1 MSYELPP
8 GDRFGLAHTLYLMLT
23 QPPVD
28 TLALALTTRERF
40 GRISFTRFGPVE
52 FYQIT
57 DPDLVND
64 VLVKQASQF
73 HKAKL
78 FRQALAPFLGNGL
91 LLSEGDFWKRQRKLS
106 QPAFHYR
113 RIETYAETMVAY
125 TRQMLDRWRSGQD
138 IYIDREMMKLTLQIV
153 ARTLFDADV
162 SGDADHVGAL
172 MNEILD
178 ASNARITAV
187 FTPPE
192 WVPTRQR
199 MRVRRAI
206 VELDAILERII
217 AERRQSGEDRGDLL
231 SMLLAAQDDDGT
243 GMTDRQLRD
252 ELMTIFLAGHETT
265 AMALAWTWYLLS
277 QNPDAAAKLRAEVDS
292 VLEGRPAAVADLAR
306 LPYTEQVVK
315 EAMRLYPP
323 APGVSREP
331 VEDVQIGGY
340 TIPKGA
346 LILLSIYAMHHDP
359 DLFPEPEA
367 FRPER
372 FAPEN
377 EAHLIRH
384 SYIPFGG
391 GPRICIG
398 STFALM
404 EARLILATMIQQVD
418 LALLP
423 GQQIVP
429 QQMVTVRP
437 KHGIRMRIALRQ
449 PIPSAAPA
457 AEFSSALQS
466 PEIE

>member
-1 MSYELPP
+1 MQYALPP
-8 GDRFGLAHTLYLMLT
+8 GDRVGLLRTLYLMLT
-23 QPPVD
+23 QPPID

-40 GRISFTRFGPVE
+40 GRFSFTRFGPVE
-52 FYQIT
+52 FYQIS
-57 DPDLVND
+57 DPDLMND
-64 VLVKQASQF
+64 VLVKQADQF
-73 HKAKL
+73 HKAKI

-91 LLSEGDFWKRQRKLS
+91 LLSEGEFWKRQRKLS

-125 TRQMLDRWRSGQD
+125 TRQMLARWRGGQD

-192 WVPTRQR
+192 WIPTRQR

-206 VELDAILERII
+206 VKLDAILERII
-217 AERRQSGEDRGDLL
+217 TERRQSAEDRGDLL
-231 SMLLAAQDDDGT
+231 SMLLAALDDDGT

-277 QNPDAAAKLRAEVDS
+277 QNPAAAAKLRAEVDS
-292 VLEGRPAAVADLAR
+292 VLEGRPATMADLAR

-315 EAMRLYPP
+315 EALRLYPP

-331 VEDVQIGGY
+331 VQDVKVGDYI
-340 TIPKGA
+340 IPKGA
-346 LILLSIYAMHHDP
+346 LILLSMYAMHHDP
-359 DLFPEPEA
+359 DLFPEPEV

-377 EAHLIRH
+377 EAHLVRY
-384 SYIPFGG
+384 SYQPFGG

-398 STFALM
+398 NTFALM

-423 GQQIVP
+423 DQQIIP

-437 KHGIRMRIALRQ
+437 KHGIHMRIALREAV
-449 PIPSAAPA
+449 SAAAPVLA
-457 AEFSSALQS
+457 
-466 PEIE
+466 